1 MKKVGILIT
10 LLCILQFILLCAGC
24 KGENPAEKVTDQTE
38 PEYTSMEEEAVLTY
52 EVPVSVP
59 GILVNQIGYT
69 TGSTKVAVFHGEE
82 MPDLFYVVDAET
94 GKIVYTGTLE
104 QKEQNAESGVNYCYG
119 DFSEMTKEGTYY
131 IEAPILGRTY
141 DFVVGENVYD
151 ALLTEACKQYYYNRC
166 GMTLTENYAGEN
178 AHNAC
183 HTAKAVLQT
192 DTSITIDVTGGWHQD
207 EKGQKDI
214 MAAAE
219 TMATLLLAYELY
231 PMAFTDNTGIPES
244 GNGIPDILDEIKY
257 EADWL
262 LKMQEQETGAVYEGV
277 SVYAKSGDA
286 SSKVANIYVEPVSLE
301 AGKAFAMALAKFSY
315 LYQNY
320 DAQYATSCLKAADRA
335 WKYVEINNKQENVD
349 TWAFAAAS
357 ELYRASGK
365 PSYHQY
371 VTAYIQKENFGDE
384 WDEIHLL
391 GYVTYIST
399 KHRVIKAHCEM
410 IMNVIMTKAEE
421 VSFGAREAVYLTAG
435 TKEQDNDAQLLLD
448 MMCLSVVNKI
458 IANHEYETVI
468 ENHLHY
474 FLGRNETAQ
483 NHITS
488 STGLMKQFEA
498 DSKLVMMLSE
508 IMENGR

>member
-10 LLCILQFILLCAGC
+10 LLCILLNAGC
-24 KGENPAEKVTDQTE
+24 KGGNPAEKVTNQTE
-38 PEYTSMEEEAVLTY
+38 LGYTSMEEEPILSY

-69 TGSTKVAVFHGEE
+69 TGSTKVAVFHGKE
-82 MPDLFYVVDAET
+82 MPDLFYVVEAET
-94 GKIVYTGTLE
+94 EKIVYTGTLE
-104 QKEQNAESGVNYCYG
+104 EKEQDGECGVFYCYG
-119 DFSEMTKEGTYY
+119 DFSEVTKAGTYY

-141 DFVVGENVYD
+141 DFEVGEDVYD
-151 ALLTEACKQYYYNRC
+151 ELLTEACKQYYYNRC

-207 EKGQKDI
+207 EKGQKNI
-214 MAAAE
+214 LAAAE
-219 TMATLLLAYELY
+219 TMSSLLLAYELY
-231 PMAFTDNTGIPES
+231 PAAFTDYMGIPES

-286 SSKVANIYVEPVSLE
+286 SSKVANIYVEPATPE

-320 DAQYATSCLKAADRA
+320 DTQYATNCLKAADRA
-335 WKYVEINNKQENVD
+335 WKYVEINNKEKNMD
-349 TWAFAAAS
+349 SWAFAAAT

-365 PSYHQY
+365 SSYNQY
-371 VTAYIQKENFGDE
+371 ITQYLQNEAFMKEWNETVLF
-384 WDEIHLL
+384 

-399 KHRVIKAHCEM
+399 KHRVNRDHCEV
-410 IMNVIMTKAEE
+410 IMNIIMSKAEE
-421 VSFGAREAVYLTAG
+421 VSYTAREAVYMTAG
-435 TKEQDNDAQLLLD
+435 NKEQENDAQLLLD

-458 IANHEYETVI
+458 ISNHEYETVI

-474 FLGRNETAQ
+474 FLGRNETAR
-483 NHITS
+483 NHIES
-488 STGLMKQFEA
+488 STGIMKQFEA
-498 DSKLVMMLSE
+498 DSKLVLMLGE